1 MTGAKVLFYFI
12 TSPWQCFS
20 TCMSPP
26 GALLDLRTESQLSLQ
41 FKGLPGPRTLQVVV
55 SSYADL
61 KDFGVYRNMG
71 GGGESTF
78 LIEKKG
84 IRQTTARLGK
94 QRCDRLWD
102 GEEKKQTQSGTS
114 STHVHRYLDYSWTVS
129 GLIIASGQ
137 EFSTSVKKGY
147 FYKTTLSRG

>member
-1 MTGAKVLFYFI
+1 MYVTSRSLAGSQNRKSALTSVQRTSRSKNTTSGCFFI
-12 TSPWQCFS
+12 C
-20 TCMSPP
+20 
-26 GALLDLRTESQLSLQ
+26 GL
-41 FKGLPGPRTLQVVV
+41 KGLWSIQE
-55 SSYADL
+55 Y
-61 KDFGVYRNMG
+61 G
-71 GGGESTF
+71 GGKSTF

-147 FYKTTLSRG
+147 SYKTTLSRG